1 MTANN
6 TEIRKLNSLSVLAE
20 LIVVL
25 SHYSNELGL
34 FNVMLG
40 EGAGQFGVMLFFL
53 LSGFLMSYLYMDRQ
67 FEAKACVA
75 FITARVARVIP
86 LYFVVVLGSF
96 ILYQLFANI
105 ILYDIPDL
113 YSLLSHLFMFSGVS
127 VLWTIPPEIQFYAL
141 FIPLWW
147 LYSKRPELLFFLV
160 GLVIFILFFADLP
173 RPTGKKFGF
182 YIDVSILRSLP
193 YFLFGM
199 MLGLLYSRWTPKR
212 KSHYMVLVL
221 VFIPLLYPKIF
232 LFITGYEH
240 RIWQDLS
247 ILLCMGWVFFVLV
260 FFVPDDNWIL
270 ANKVGD
276 FLGKISYSLYLL
288 HMPVLLALKPQLTN
302 ITYFFVVF
310 ILLSI
315 SIAYLSFKLIE
326 NPSRKLV
333 REIGFSKS

>member
-6 TEIRKLNSLSVLAE
+6 TEIRKLNSLRGLAA

-25 SHYSNELGL
+25 SHFSNELGL
-34 FNVMLG
+34 FNGMLG

-53 LSGFLMSYLYMDRQ
+53 LSGFLMSHLYMDRQ
-67 FEAKACVA
+67 FDAKACVA
-75 FITARVARVIP
+75 FVTARVARVVP
-86 LYFVVVLGSF
+86 LYLVVVLASF
-96 ILYQLFANI
+96 VSYQIFARV

-113 YSLLSHLFMFSGVS
+113 YSLLSHLFMLSGVS

-160 GLVIFILFFADLP
+160 GLVIFILFLADLP

-212 KSHYMVLVL
+212 KSHYMILVL
-221 VFIPLLYPKIF
+221 VFIPVLYPKIF
-232 LFITGYEH
+232 ESITGYEH

-247 ILLCMGWVFFVLV
+247 ILLCMGWIFFTVIFL
-260 FFVPDDNWIL
+260 VPDDNWIL

-276 FLGKISYSLYLL
+276 FLGKISYSFYLL
-288 HMPVLLALKPQLTN
+288 HMPILLALKPQ
-302 ITYFFVVF
+302 ITSYIHLFVVF
-310 ILLSI
+310 MLLSI
-315 SIAYLSFKLIE
+315 SIAYLSFKFIE
-326 NPSRKLV
+326 SPSRRLV
-333 REIGFSKS
+333 RKIGLSKA